1 MEAGKGL
8 LGKVKGKKKK
18 KKAKKAGGAEGA
30 GGGGGGGG
38 QGGPDIAGSLSKIM
52 DLAKGFG
59 LGGK

>member
-1 MEAGKGL
+1 MMEAGKGI

-18 KKAKKAGGAEGA
+18 KKAKGAGGAEGA
-30 GGGGGGGG
+30 GGGGGG